1 MTTAPTS
8 TSALDFAVAFLAV
21 VLEAGPM
28 PAEAVT
34 TPRRECRNQRAHP
47 SPGPRI
53 ARREAAPDSDRLDV
67 GT

>member
-1 MTTAPTS
+1 MSTDPTS
-8 TSALDFAVAFLAV
+8 TTALDFAAAFLAV

-34 TPRRECRNQRAHP
+34 TRAANVGISPRHP
-47 SPGPRI
+47 SPGPRT